1 MSRWGLL
8 RCRAVAEPVR
18 SNHRKQRDASRS
30 KLHRSLRIE
39 QFEERALLS
48 IGAWMPLGPSPIING
63 QTENVAPLLSGQY
76 LNQVVGAIQAVAVS
90 PTNADLMYVGTVNGG
105 IWRTNNATAANPT
118 WTPLTDNLPSLS
130 IGAIALDPTDPSGQ
144 TIVAGVGRTSDYYR
158 EGSATLTGILR
169 STDGGVT
176 WSQLAGSGTVTLT
189 NKNISGIAV
198 RGNTILVSVDNATS
212 GSYNDVGI
220 FRSTDGGAT
229 FTQISNGNGAS
240 DGLPGGIAYDLAA
253 DPVNASVFYTAI
265 VGATTF
271 NGKNGIYKSTNA
283 GATWAKVSDTVVDA
297 FINTGGAT
305 VTHSIRISVGKANQ
319 VYIGIADQDPADPN
333 SDQLVAV
340 FRGATGGAVW
350 TEMDL
355 PTTTDAGIPDG
366 IELPHVPVQAGDPLG
381 TLPSGKGCVG
391 FSILADPNNPNLV
404 YVGGGAQPVAGPDS
418 EIGAQSLSGRLF
430 RGDAS
435 QPTGSQWV
443 SLTNS
448 NSLGP
453 TGGGTA
459 NDSSP
464 AADSRDMVFD
474 SLGRLIEVDGGGIYA
489 RTNPKSNTGDWYS
502 LNGSLQITEFHDVAY
517 DTISNIA
524 IGGAEDT
531 GVSEETATGST
542 TWREVNSGNGGAVAI
557 DDTTLAGQNES
568 YRYTAGEDLAG
579 FEKRT
584 VDANNNVLDTENP
597 ALMVTD
603 AGADFYTVDGGQFV
617 TPVVLNSIDPSR
629 MVIGGS
635 KAVFESFDRG
645 ESLTDLTLV
654 PNAHAMVYGGYLDGV
669 ANPDVLWVVS
679 DAGVYLR
686 TSATGTLTRLAGYTG
701 GPARDIVVDPTD
713 WQKAYVIDAN
723 NIYYTADGGGTW
735 TNITHGDVRLVGLQ
749 SVQFVAA
756 GNASAILVG
765 GLDGVFESQG
775 GTTGV
780 WNRLGADL
788 PNVAV
793 QDMVYDPQDDVLIVG
808 TLGRGAWELR
818 DIRPAVITPLTLLSV
833 STNTTTYTNLATVA
847 TITASPLQL
856 TLHFNDEAG
865 HRRHDPRWNPDHARR
880 SGRHVLRP
888 RHQSLRH
895 RRRGHQSRLH
905 QPRRQPERRDHSLQ
919 PGSARRFISRD
930 DCRAGDRWRAYLLRP
945 RRQIGGAVDELHR
958 HSRPIRSNRVGQP
971 ELLGRAQ
978 FRVEFQPD
986 LAPPGHRRR
995 AAADHSRRRRHFVAG
1010 SQSDRGVF
1018 QRRHECGFGRNHR
1031 FLQLDQNCRNGEHRR
1046 RPGHPADCRGLRSAW
1061 PGKSP

>member
-8 RCRAVAEPVR
+8 RRRAVAEPVR

-30 KLHRSLRIE
+30 KLHRTLRIE

-48 IGAWMPLGPSPIING
+48 IGTWMPLGPSPIING
-63 QTENVAPLLSGQY
+63 QTENVAPKDPLGNY

-105 IWRTNNATAANPT
+105 IWRTNNATAANPA

-130 IGAIALDPTDPSGQ
+130 IGAIALDPADPSGQ

-176 WSQLAGSGTVTLT
+176 WSQLAGGGVLT
-189 NKNISGIAV
+189 NKNVSGIAV
-198 RGNTILVSVDNATS
+198 RGNTILVSVNNATS
-212 GSYNDVGI
+212 GSYNNVGI

-240 DGLPGGIAYDLAA
+240 NGLPGGIAYDLAA
-253 DPVNASVFYTAI
+253 DPGNASVFYTAV

-283 GATWAKVSDTVVDA
+283 GATWAKVSDTVVNA
-297 FINTGGAT
+297 FLNTGGAT
-305 VTHSIRISVGKANQ
+305 VTHAVRISVSTINHVSQ
-319 VYIGIADQDPADPN
+319 VYIGIADQDPANLN
-333 SDQLVAV
+333 SDQLAAV

-435 QPTGSQWV
+435 QPAGSQWV

-448 NSLGP
+448 NVLGP
-453 TGGGTA
+453 SGGGTA

-464 AADSRDMVFD
+464 AANSRDMTFD
-474 SLGRLIEVDGGGIYA
+474 RLGRLIEVNGGGIYA
-489 RTNPKSNTGDWYS
+489 RTNPQSNTGVWSS
-502 LNGSLQITEFHDVAY
+502 LNGSVAGNLNGLQITEFHNVGY

-531 GVSEETATGST
+531 GVSEETAIGST

-557 DDTTLAGQNES
+557 DDATLAGVNES
-568 YRYTAGEDLAG
+568 YRYTASQYLTG

-584 VDANNNVLDTENP
+584 VNANNNVLDTENP
-597 ALMVTD
+597 ALMVTT
-603 AGADFYTVDGGQFV
+603 AGAGLLCGQRRAVRHPRGPQHHRSVADGHRRLQGRLRVVRPRRDLDRFDPRAQRPRHGLRRLSRRRGQ
-617 TPVVLNSIDPSR
+617 SR
-629 MVIGGS
+629 RALGRFRRRRLPANFGH
-635 KAVFESFDRG
+635 G
-645 ESLTDLTLV
+645 
-654 PNAHAMVYGGYLDGV
+654 HADE
-669 ANPDVLWVVS
+669 
-679 DAGVYLR
+679 
-686 TSATGTLTRLAGYTG
+686 LAGYTG

-723 NIYYTADGGGTW
+723 NIYYTADEGVTW
-735 TNITHGDVRLVGLQ
+735 TNITHGDARLVGLQ

-756 GNASAILVG
+756 GNASVVLVG
-765 GLDGVFESQG
+765 GLNGVFESQG

-780 WNRLGADL
+780 WNSWRRLAQRLRPGHGLRPAGRRADRGHARPWRLGTPQRTPGGVYPLDSALREHQHHDL
-788 PNVAV
+788 HEPG
-793 QDMVYDPQDDVLIVG
+793 D
-808 TLGRGAWELR
+808 GRHDHRFSA
-818 DIRPAVITPLTLLSV
+818 
-833 STNTTTYTNLATVA
+833 ATDA
-847 TITASPLQL
+847 ALQRQ
-856 TLHFNDEAG
+856 AG
-865 HRRHDPRWNPDHARR
+865 HRRHDPRWNPNHASRT
-880 SGRHVLRP
+880 GRHVLRP
-888 RHQSLRH
+888 RHQSLR
-895 RRRGHQSRLH
+895 
-905 QPRRQPERRDHSLQ
+905 
-919 PGSARRFISRD
+919 
-930 DCRAGDRWRAYLLRP
+930 
-945 RRQIGGAVDELHR
+945 
-958 HSRPIRSNRVGQP
+958 
-971 ELLGRAQ
+971 
-978 FRVEFQPD
+978 
-986 LAPPGHRRR
+986 
-995 AAADHSRRRRHFVAG
+995 
-1010 SQSDRGVF
+1010 
-1018 QRRHECGFGRNHR
+1018 
-1031 FLQLDQNCRNGEHRR
+1031 
-1046 RPGHPADCRGLRSAW
+1046 
-1061 PGKSP
+1061 